1 MSSGYHET
9 NLSPEAQNIHRALA
23 SLQEELEAVDWY
35 NQRANVADNP
45 QLTEI
50 LLHNR
55 NEEIEHAAMLL
66 EWLRRTVP
74 AFDEQLGTYLFTNQ
88 NVTQI
93 EDVEGEAE
101 GGAEAAPAAGSSD
114 GSLGI
119 GRL

>member
-1 MSSGYHET
+1 MSSGYHES
-9 NLSPEAQNIHRALA
+9 NLSAEAQNVHRALS

-35 NQRANVADNP
+35 NQRADVADNP
-45 QLTEI
+45 ELTEI

-55 NEEIEHAAMLL
+55 NEEIEHASMLL

-74 AFDEQLGTYLFTNQ
+74 DFDAQLKTYLFTTQ

-93 EDVEGEAE
+93 EDAEDE
-101 GGAEAAPAAGSSD
+101 GGEPESSATRAASN